1 VEGDNFVQARI
12 YKTNTLVQ
20 AWAWCVVDGVQTT
33 LFESDAVTY
42 DAEGRI
48 LAHGPLGKMVFDRA
62 QCGITIDGAKR
73 VRIAAETVTDKRWG
87 VPGQS
92 DMVIHRPD
100 LKASVEIDGVS
111 RSAVG
116 YSKRY
121 FGPYPQHNI
130 WRFIHGVFP
139 TSAGRVF
146 WTADATFGDSKYNY
160 FKLVDGEDFYAADGA
175 TVYHQEHRAWAKAP
189 FGDVA
194 VEITPKFE
202 HETRLENN
210 KMAGRMREK
219 FGPVTV
225 TVTTGEFTETWS
237 GWAMNEVQCGTL
249 L

>member
-1 VEGDNFVQARI
+1 MSTV
-12 YKTNTLVQ
+12 
-20 AWAWCVVDGVQTT
+20 
-33 LFESDAVTY
+33 S
-42 DAEGRI
+42 
-48 LAHGPLGKMVFDRA
+48 
-62 QCGITIDGAKR
+62 
-73 VRIAAETVTDKRWG
+73 AETVTDKRWG
-87 VPGQS
+87 VPGQN

-100 LKASVEIDGVS
+100 LKATVDMEGVS

-146 WTADATFGDSKYNY
+146 WTAN
-160 FKLVDGEDFYAADGA
+160 
-175 TVYHQEHRAWAKAP
+175 AP

-210 KMAGRMREK
+210 KMAGRMR
-219 FGPVTV
+219 
-225 TVTTGEFTETWS
+225 
-237 GWAMNEVQCGTL
+237 
-249 L
+249 